1 MQLNLNRSSAA
12 HDLVMESEPKA
23 DVLIA
28 SEPNKKRMDKGGW
41 YVDTYRDA
49 AIKVL
54 NRKQKVENS
63 GRGKGYVWVE
73 IDGVR
78 IVSGYASPNIGIE
91 EFKKYLGRLE
101 NCIRHARL
109 DVLVAGDLN
118 AKSPIWG
125 SGVEDNRGAAL
136 ADLLSA
142 NNMFA
147 QNLGEKATFVGARG
161 QSVIDITCATS
172 GLAPRIQNWKVE
184 DTETLSDHRL
194 ITYEIVGSSE
204 KERKNKTSAGWFW
217 KEESEEAF
225 ARELGK
231 RVGHIREISVAA
243 LTKIINHACNSV
255 LKKKNCGKNGR
266 KPAYWWTPEI
276 ANTRAACVTLR
287 RAMMRAKGNER
298 NRELAAEKYRKARKD
313 LKYQILK
320 SKEKAWKKL
329 VEDVDENPWG
339 TGYKAA
345 MGKFVRETPPTD
357 AETREA
363 VRKLFPNTPL
373 PVWIRQPPE
382 EVAEFDLK
390 EIEAAAN
397 KLRPKKAPGPDGFSA
412 EIVKATVRAVPDVIL
427 QIANGCLRERMFPI
441 EWKRAKLAL
450 ISKGKADCQGKRK
463 FRPICLL
470 DCLGKLMEHLIR
482 ARLADELEEKGG
494 LSDAQY
500 GFREGL
506 STQHAIEEVLKVAR
520 YANAGS
526 WGRKD
531 YCALITLDV
540 ENAFNTAPW
549 AGIVEAL
556 RKRNTS
562 EYLISLIQSYLTDR
576 SLEVDEQTTI
586 GVSCGVP
593 QGSVLGPTLWNVLYD
608 GVLGLELPEGLRL
621 IAFADD
627 LAVLV
632 TAKTEQE
639 LMSLANYALERVVGW
654 MEEIGLKLAVQKTE
668 AVLLVGKRRP
678 GNVKFQIGGEEIL
691 PATSLKYLGVRMDRA
706 MTFVPH
712 VEEVAAKAEKMVAV
726 LGRIMPNMKGPGSS
740 RRKLLSAVVHSRLL
754 YGAAGWADGLKYKK
768 NVETLN
774 RVQRRVLVRV
784 ASAYRTVS
792 AEALQV
798 LTGVLP
804 ADLQAEGR
812 VLLHR
817 QLCSKEEVKK
827 RQLRKWQAR
836 WQTTDKGGWTRKLL
850 PEIATWIERGHGQL
864 TYYLTQAL
872 SGHGCFASFLLKIGK
887 EETDGCWF
895 CGDRDDP
902 EHTLFVCE
910 RWDRERLLLMR
921 KTAEWPTNENFV
933 EILLRSQADWD
944 ATAEFTM
951 AVLRGKEDE
960 ERKREAN
967 GR

>member
-1 MQLNLNRSSAA
+1 VGKIPRLSGGDIEVKWWGKFQGQVVGISRSS
-12 HDLVMESEPKA
+12 
-23 DVLIA
+23 
-28 SEPNKKRMDKGGW
+28 GG
-41 YVDTYRDA
+41 
-49 AIKVL
+49 
-54 NRKQKVENS
+54 ENS
-63 GRGKGYVWVE
+63 KAKWWGY
-73 IDGVR
+73 
-78 IVSGYASPNIGIE
+78 
-91 EFKKYLGRLE
+91 
-101 NCIRHARL
+101 
-109 DVLVAGDLN
+109 
-118 AKSPIWG
+118 
-125 SGVEDNRGAAL
+125 
-136 ADLLSA
+136 
-142 NNMFA
+142 
-147 QNLGEKATFVGARG
+147 RG
-161 QSVIDITCATS
+161 QLVGELQGQVVGISRSTGGGNYQGQVVGISRSSSGDIKAKWWGYQGQGE
-172 GLAPRIQNWKVE
+172 GLRGQGQKKV
-184 DTETLSDHRL
+184 
-194 ITYEIVGSSE
+194 VG
-204 KERKNKTSAGWFW
+204 G
-217 KEESEEAF
+217 
-225 ARELGK
+225 
-231 RVGHIREISVAA
+231 
-243 LTKIINHACNSV
+243 AC
-255 LKKKNCGKNGR
+255 
-266 KPAYWWTPEI
+266 
-276 ANTRAACVTLR
+276 
-287 RAMMRAKGNER
+287 
-298 NRELAAEKYRKARKD
+298 
-313 LKYQILK
+313 
-320 SKEKAWKKL
+320 
-329 VEDVDENPWG
+329 
-339 TGYKAA
+339 
-345 MGKFVRETPPTD
+345 
-357 AETREA
+357 
-363 VRKLFPNTPL
+363 PL
-373 PVWIRQPPE
+373 QLP
-382 EVAEFDLK
+382 L
-390 EIEAAAN
+390 
-397 KLRPKKAPGPDGFSA
+397 
-412 EIVKATVRAVPDVIL
+412 
-427 QIANGCLRERMFPI
+427 
-441 EWKRAKLAL
+441 L

-836 WQTTDKGGWTRKLL
+836 WQTTDKGSWTRKLL

>member
-1 MQLNLNRSSAA
+1 
-12 HDLVMESEPKA
+12 
-23 DVLIA
+23 
-28 SEPNKKRMDKGGW
+28 
-41 YVDTYRDA
+41 
-49 AIKVL
+49 
-54 NRKQKVENS
+54 
-63 GRGKGYVWVE
+63 
-73 IDGVR
+73 
-78 IVSGYASPNIGIE
+78 
-91 EFKKYLGRLE
+91 
-101 NCIRHARL
+101 
-109 DVLVAGDLN
+109 
-118 AKSPIWG
+118 
-125 SGVEDNRGAAL
+125 
-136 ADLLSA
+136 
-142 NNMFA
+142 
-147 QNLGEKATFVGARG
+147 
-161 QSVIDITCATS
+161 
-172 GLAPRIQNWKVE
+172 
-184 DTETLSDHRL
+184 
-194 ITYEIVGSSE
+194 
-204 KERKNKTSAGWFW
+204 
-217 KEESEEAF
+217 
-225 ARELGK
+225 
-231 RVGHIREISVAA
+231 
-243 LTKIINHACNSV
+243 
-255 LKKKNCGKNGR
+255 
-266 KPAYWWTPEI
+266 
-276 ANTRAACVTLR
+276 
-287 RAMMRAKGNER
+287 
-298 NRELAAEKYRKARKD
+298 
-313 LKYQILK
+313 
-320 SKEKAWKKL
+320 
-329 VEDVDENPWG
+329 
-339 TGYKAA
+339 
-345 MGKFVRETPPTD
+345 
-357 AETREA
+357 
-363 VRKLFPNTPL
+363 
-373 PVWIRQPPE
+373 
-382 EVAEFDLK
+382 
-390 EIEAAAN
+390 
-397 KLRPKKAPGPDGFSA
+397 
-412 EIVKATVRAVPDVIL
+412 
-427 QIANGCLRERMFPI
+427 
-441 EWKRAKLAL
+441 
-450 ISKGKADCQGKRK
+450 
-463 FRPICLL
+463 
-470 DCLGKLMEHLIR
+470 
-482 ARLADELEEKGG
+482 
-494 LSDAQY
+494 
-500 GFREGL
+500 
-506 STQHAIEEVLKVAR
+506 
-520 YANAGS
+520 
-526 WGRKD
+526 
-531 YCALITLDV
+531 
-540 ENAFNTAPW
+540 
-549 AGIVEAL
+549 
-556 RKRNTS
+556 
-562 EYLISLIQSYLTDR
+562 
-576 SLEVDEQTTI
+576 
-586 GVSCGVP
+586 
-593 QGSVLGPTLWNVLYD
+593 
-608 GVLGLELPEGLRL
+608 
-621 IAFADD
+621 
-627 LAVLV
+627 
-632 TAKTEQE
+632 
-639 LMSLANYALERVVGW
+639 
-654 MEEIGLKLAVQKTE
+654 LKLAVQKTE

-921 KTAEWPTNENFV
+921 KTAEWPTNKNFV

>member
-1 MQLNLNRSSAA
+1 MQLNLNRSSAV

-54 NRKQKVENS
+54 NRKLKVENS

-73 IDGVR
+73 IDGVI

-125 SGVEDNRGAAL
+125 SGAEDNRGAAL

-345 MGKFVRETPPTD
+345 MGKFVRETPPTG

-450 ISKGKADCQGKRK
+450 IPKGKADCQGKRK

-506 STQHAIEEVLKVAR
+506 STQHAIEEVIKVAR

-576 SLEVDEQTTI
+576 SLEVDEQVTI

-608 GVLGLELPEGLRL
+608 GVLELELPEGLRL

-654 MEEIGLKLAVQKTE
+654 MEETGLKLAVQKTE

-691 PATSLKYLGVRMDRA
+691 PVTSLKYLGVRMDRA

-836 WQTTDKGGWTRKLL
+836 WQTNDKGGRTRKLL

>member
-1 MQLNLNRSSAA
+1 
-12 HDLVMESEPKA
+12 
-23 DVLIA
+23 
-28 SEPNKKRMDKGGW
+28 
-41 YVDTYRDA
+41 
-49 AIKVL
+49 
-54 NRKQKVENS
+54 
-63 GRGKGYVWVE
+63 
-73 IDGVR
+73 
-78 IVSGYASPNIGIE
+78 
-91 EFKKYLGRLE
+91 
-101 NCIRHARL
+101 
-109 DVLVAGDLN
+109 
-118 AKSPIWG
+118 
-125 SGVEDNRGAAL
+125 
-136 ADLLSA
+136 
-142 NNMFA
+142 
-147 QNLGEKATFVGARG
+147 
-161 QSVIDITCATS
+161 
-172 GLAPRIQNWKVE
+172 
-184 DTETLSDHRL
+184 
-194 ITYEIVGSSE
+194 
-204 KERKNKTSAGWFW
+204 
-217 KEESEEAF
+217 
-225 ARELGK
+225 
-231 RVGHIREISVAA
+231 
-243 LTKIINHACNSV
+243 
-255 LKKKNCGKNGR
+255 
-266 KPAYWWTPEI
+266 
-276 ANTRAACVTLR
+276 
-287 RAMMRAKGNER
+287 
-298 NRELAAEKYRKARKD
+298 
-313 LKYQILK
+313 
-320 SKEKAWKKL
+320 
-329 VEDVDENPWG
+329 
-339 TGYKAA
+339 
-345 MGKFVRETPPTD
+345 
-357 AETREA
+357 
-363 VRKLFPNTPL
+363 
-373 PVWIRQPPE
+373 
-382 EVAEFDLK
+382 
-390 EIEAAAN
+390 
-397 KLRPKKAPGPDGFSA
+397 
-412 EIVKATVRAVPDVIL
+412 
-427 QIANGCLRERMFPI
+427 
-441 EWKRAKLAL
+441 
-450 ISKGKADCQGKRK
+450 
-463 FRPICLL
+463 
-470 DCLGKLMEHLIR
+470 
-482 ARLADELEEKGG
+482 
-494 LSDAQY
+494 
-500 GFREGL
+500 
-506 STQHAIEEVLKVAR
+506 VAR

-608 GVLGLELPEGLRL
+608 GMLGLELPEGLRL

-654 MEEIGLKLAVQKTE
+654 MEETGLKLAVQKTE

-836 WQTTDKGGWTRKLL
+836 WQTTDKGSWTRKLL